1 MPPYLKITFAS
12 EQEKQEIV
20 AWAAAHGSPAS
31 KFLRSVLQELM
42 AASGKPDRQGRRVAA
57 LQVRVQSL
65 EAELALKDGQL
76 ADLRAQVLRQADLLQ
91 ARSHEGPGELPLRL
105 IKVIEKERVVF
116 FDDEAEEY
124 LRRYLKVR
132 AFRLK
137 DPENRQLWLGSKGN
151 LKKGG
156 LDNLLRKA
164 AIRAGL
170 HDSESLDMEK
180 HFSAHNCRHFFTT
193 MLDRAGMARR
203 HIQVLRGDVGGEAID
218 IYLHNDLEEIKK
230 EYLRCMPRL
239 ME

>member
-76 ADLRAQVLRQADLLQ
+76 ADLRAQVLRQSDLLQ

-105 IKVIEKERVVF
+105 IKVIEKERVVSERMLF
-116 FDDEAEEY
+116 VLLGIGPDDSEQREA
-124 LRRYLKVR
+124 LG
-132 AFRLK
+132 
-137 DPENRQLWLGSKGN
+137 RQLEELEGFGMI
-151 LKKGG
+151 KKGSNG
-156 LDNLLRKA
+156 WRWV
-164 AIRAGL
+164 R
-170 HDSESLDMEK
+170 
-180 HFSAHNCRHFFTT
+180 
-193 MLDRAGMARR
+193 
-203 HIQVLRGDVGGEAID
+203 
-218 IYLHNDLEEIKK
+218 
-230 EYLRCMPRL
+230 
-239 ME
+239 

>member
-76 ADLRAQVLRQADLLQ
+76 ADLRAQVLRQSDLLQ

-116 FDDEAEEY
+116 FDDEAAEY

-151 LKKGG
+151 LKK
-156 LDNLLRKA
+156 A
-164 AIRAGL
+164 AWIT
-170 HDSESLDMEK
+170 
-180 HFSAHNCRHFFTT
+180 C
-193 MLDRAGMARR
+193 
-203 HIQVLRGDVGGEAID
+203 
-218 IYLHNDLEEIKK
+218 
-230 EYLRCMPRL
+230 
-239 ME
+239 